1 MATYTSHY
9 QLHQWEASDSF
20 LRTDFN
26 TDFQKI
32 DAAIKGV
39 ETAASTALALKADK
53 TELTQA
59 CGALDEAKCETLT
72 GSYTGNGANTRTIDL
87 GCAPRAV
94 FVGEFLAVP
103 GMTSNYLL
111 SLTASGFGV
120 GRCGA
125 TTPLPG
131 EKTFFRQAR
140 VKGDP
145 RPQRPG
151 GFAYLSLCKGG
162 IR

>member
-1 MATYTSHY
+1 MATYTTNY

-39 ETAASTALALKADK
+39 ETAANTALAKKADK

-111 SLTASGFGV
+111 SLTASGFQVRDSLG
-120 GRCGA
+120 
-125 TTPLPG
+125 TSTNSSG
-131 EKTFFRQAR
+131 ETYY
-140 VKGDP
+140 
-145 RPQRPG
+145 
-151 GFAYLSLCKGG
+151 YLALV
-162 IR
+162 

>member
-1 MATYTSHY
+1 MASYTTNY

-39 ETAASTALALKADK
+39 ETAANTALALKADK
-53 TELTQA
+53 MELTQA

-111 SLTASGFGV
+111 SLTASGFQVRDSLG
-120 GRCGA
+120 
-125 TTPLPG
+125 TSTNSSG
-131 EKTFFRQAR
+131 ETYY
-140 VKGDP
+140 
-145 RPQRPG
+145 
-151 GFAYLSLCKGG
+151 YLALV
-162 IR
+162 

>member
-39 ETAASTALALKADK
+39 ETAANTALALKADK

-87 GCAPRAV
+87 GCAPKAV
-94 FVGEFLAVP
+94 FIDDELAVP
-103 GMTSNYLL
+103 GMAGSYLL
-111 SLTASGFGV
+111 SLTASGFQVRDSLG
-120 GRCGA
+120 
-125 TTPLPG
+125 TSTNSSG
-131 EKTFFRQAR
+131 ETYY
-140 VKGDP
+140 
-145 RPQRPG
+145 
-151 GFAYLSLCKGG
+151 YLALV
-162 IR
+162 

>member
-1 MATYTSHY
+1 MASYTTNY
-9 QLHQWEASDSF
+9 QLHQWEPSDSF

-39 ETAASTALALKADK
+39 ETAANTALALKADK

-111 SLTASGFGV
+111 SLTASGFQVRDSLG
-120 GRCGA
+120 
-125 TTPLPG
+125 TSTNSSG
-131 EKTFFRQAR
+131 ETYY
-140 VKGDP
+140 
-145 RPQRPG
+145 
-151 GFAYLSLCKGG
+151 YLALV
-162 IR
+162 

>member
-111 SLTASGFGV
+111 SLTASGFQVRDSLG
-120 GRCGA
+120 
-125 TTPLPG
+125 TSTNSSG
-131 EKTFFRQAR
+131 ETYY
-140 VKGDP
+140 
-145 RPQRPG
+145 
-151 GFAYLSLCKGG
+151 YLALV
-162 IR
+162 

>member
-1 MATYTSHY
+1 MATYTSNY
-9 QLHQWEASDSF
+9 QLHQWVPGDNF

-32 DAAIKGV
+32 DAAVKGV
-39 ETAASTALALKADK
+39 ETAANTALALKADK

-72 GSYTGNGANTRTIDL
+72 GSYTGNGANTRTIDP

-111 SLTASGFGV
+111 SLTASGFQVRDSLG
-120 GRCGA
+120 
-125 TTPLPG
+125 TSTNSSG
-131 EKTFFRQAR
+131 ETYY
-140 VKGDP
+140 
-145 RPQRPG
+145 
-151 GFAYLSLCKGG
+151 YLALV
-162 IR
+162 

>member
-1 MATYTSHY
+1 MATYTSNY

-39 ETAASTALALKADK
+39 ETAANTALALKADK
-53 TELTQA
+53 MELTQA

-111 SLTASGFGV
+111 SLTASGFQVRDSLG
-120 GRCGA
+120 
-125 TTPLPG
+125 TSTNSSG
-131 EKTFFRQAR
+131 ETYY
-140 VKGDP
+140 
-145 RPQRPG
+145 
-151 GFAYLSLCKGG
+151 YLALV
-162 IR
+162 

>member
-1 MATYTSHY
+1 MASYTTNY
-9 QLHQWEASDSF
+9 QLHQWEASDDF

-39 ETAASTALALKADK
+39 ETAANTALALKADK

-111 SLTASGFGV
+111 SLTASGSQV
-120 GRCGA
+120 PAGRGPSTNSSGETNFFLA
-125 TTPLPG
+125 LVKKDPPG
-131 EKTFFRQAR
+131 RW
-140 VKGDP
+140 
-145 RPQRPG
+145 PG
-151 GFAYLSLCKGG
+151 GFCLFELVQGN
-162 IR
+162 

>member
-1 MATYTSHY
+1 MATYTSNY

-39 ETAASTALALKADK
+39 ETAANTALALKADK

-111 SLTASGFGV
+111 SLTASGFQVRDSLG
-120 GRCGA
+120 
-125 TTPLPG
+125 TSTNSTG
-131 EKTFFRQAR
+131 ETYY
-140 VKGDP
+140 
-145 RPQRPG
+145 
-151 GFAYLSLCKGG
+151 YLALV
-162 IR
+162 

>member
-1 MATYTSHY
+1 MASYTTNY

-39 ETAASTALALKADK
+39 ETAANTALALKADK

-94 FVGEFLAVP
+94 FIDDELAVP
-103 GMTSNYLL
+103 GMAGSYLL
-111 SLTASGFGV
+111 SLTASGFQVRDSLG
-120 GRCGA
+120 
-125 TTPLPG
+125 TSTNSSG
-131 EKTFFRQAR
+131 ETYY
-140 VKGDP
+140 
-145 RPQRPG
+145 
-151 GFAYLSLCKGG
+151 YLALV
-162 IR
+162 

>member
-1 MATYTSHY
+1 MATYTSNY

-39 ETAASTALALKADK
+39 ETAANTALALKADK

-94 FVGEFLAVP
+94 FIDDELAVP
-103 GMTSNYLL
+103 GMAGSYLL
-111 SLTASGFGV
+111 SLTASGFQVRDSLG
-120 GRCGA
+120 
-125 TTPLPG
+125 TSTNSSG
-131 EKTFFRQAR
+131 ETYY
-140 VKGDP
+140 
-145 RPQRPG
+145 
-151 GFAYLSLCKGG
+151 YLALV
-162 IR
+162 

>member
-39 ETAASTALALKADK
+39 ETAANTALALKADK

-111 SLTASGFGV
+111 SLTASGFQVRDSLG
-120 GRCGA
+120 
-125 TTPLPG
+125 TSTNSSG
-131 EKTFFRQAR
+131 ETYY
-140 VKGDP
+140 
-145 RPQRPG
+145 
-151 GFAYLSLCKGG
+151 YLALV
-162 IR
+162 

>member
-1 MATYTSHY
+1 MATYTSNY
-9 QLHQWEASDSF
+9 QLHQWVPGDNF

-39 ETAASTALALKADK
+39 ETAANTALALKADK

-72 GSYTGNGANTRTIDL
+72 GRYTGNGANTRTIDL

-111 SLTASGFGV
+111 SLTASGFQVRDSLG
-120 GRCGA
+120 
-125 TTPLPG
+125 TSTNSSG
-131 EKTFFRQAR
+131 ETYY
-140 VKGDP
+140 
-145 RPQRPG
+145 
-151 GFAYLSLCKGG
+151 YLALV
-162 IR
+162 

>member
-39 ETAASTALALKADK
+39 ETAANTALALKADK
-53 TELTQA
+53 MELTQA

-111 SLTASGFGV
+111 SLTASGFQVRDSLG
-120 GRCGA
+120 
-125 TTPLPG
+125 TSTNSSG
-131 EKTFFRQAR
+131 ETYY
-140 VKGDP
+140 
-145 RPQRPG
+145 
-151 GFAYLSLCKGG
+151 YLALV
-162 IR
+162 

>member
-1 MATYTSHY
+1 MATYTTNY

-32 DAAIKGV
+32 DAAVKGV
-39 ETAASTALALKADK
+39 ETAANTALALKADK

-111 SLTASGFGV
+111 SLTASGFQVRDSLG
-120 GRCGA
+120 
-125 TTPLPG
+125 TSTNSSG
-131 EKTFFRQAR
+131 ETYY
-140 VKGDP
+140 
-145 RPQRPG
+145 
-151 GFAYLSLCKGG
+151 YLALV
-162 IR
+162 

>member
-1 MATYTSHY
+1 MASYTTNY
-9 QLHQWEASDSF
+9 QLHQWVPGDSF

-32 DAAIKGV
+32 DAAIKVV
-39 ETAASTALALKADK
+39 ETAANMALALKADK

-111 SLTASGFGV
+111 SLTASGFQVRDSLG
-120 GRCGA
+120 
-125 TTPLPG
+125 TSTNSSG
-131 EKTFFRQAR
+131 ETYY
-140 VKGDP
+140 
-145 RPQRPG
+145 
-151 GFAYLSLCKGG
+151 YLALV
-162 IR
+162 

>member
-1 MATYTSHY
+1 MATYTSNY

-39 ETAASTALALKADK
+39 ETAANTALALKADK

-87 GCAPRAV
+87 GCAPKAV
-94 FVGEFLAVP
+94 FIDDELAVP
-103 GMTSNYLL
+103 GMAGSYLL
-111 SLTASGFGV
+111 SLTASGFQVRDSLG
-120 GRCGA
+120 
-125 TTPLPG
+125 TSTNSSG
-131 EKTFFRQAR
+131 ETYY
-140 VKGDP
+140 
-145 RPQRPG
+145 
-151 GFAYLSLCKGG
+151 YLALV
-162 IR
+162 

>member
-1 MATYTSHY
+1 MATYTTNY
-9 QLHQWEASDSF
+9 QLHQWVPGDNF

-39 ETAASTALALKADK
+39 ETAANTALAGKASTAALEADK

-111 SLTASGFGV
+111 SLTASGFQVRDSLG
-120 GRCGA
+120 
-125 TTPLPG
+125 TSTNSSG
-131 EKTFFRQAR
+131 ETYY
-140 VKGDP
+140 
-145 RPQRPG
+145 
-151 GFAYLSLCKGG
+151 YLALV
-162 IR
+162 

>member
-111 SLTASGFGV
+111 SLTASGFQVRDSLGTS
-120 GRCGA
+120 
-125 TTPLPG
+125 TTPRGKPFFFLPL
-131 EKTFFRQAR
+131 EK
-140 VKGDP
+140 KDP
-145 RPQRPG
+145 RAPGPG

>member
-1 MATYTSHY
+1 MTAGRDIFMATYTTNY
-9 QLHQWEASDSF
+9 QLHQWVPGDNF

-39 ETAASTALALKADK
+39 ETAANTALALKADK

-94 FVGEFLAVP
+94 FIDDELAVP
-103 GMTSNYLL
+103 GMAGSYLL
-111 SLTASGFGV
+111 SLTASGFQVRDSLG
-120 GRCGA
+120 
-125 TTPLPG
+125 TSTNSSG
-131 EKTFFRQAR
+131 ETYY
-140 VKGDP
+140 
-145 RPQRPG
+145 
-151 GFAYLSLCKGG
+151 YLALV
-162 IR
+162 

>member
-1 MATYTSHY
+1 MTAGRDIFMATYTSNY

-111 SLTASGFGV
+111 SLTASGFQVRDSLG
-120 GRCGA
+120 
-125 TTPLPG
+125 TSTNSSG
-131 EKTFFRQAR
+131 ETYY
-140 VKGDP
+140 
-145 RPQRPG
+145 
-151 GFAYLSLCKGG
+151 YLALV
-162 IR
+162 

>member
-1 MATYTSHY
+1 MASYTTNY

-39 ETAASTALALKADK
+39 ETAANTALALKADK

-72 GSYTGNGANTRTIDL
+72 GSYTGNGAHTRTIDL

-111 SLTASGFGV
+111 SLTASGFQVRDSLG
-120 GRCGA
+120 
-125 TTPLPG
+125 TSTNSSG
-131 EKTFFRQAR
+131 ETYY
-140 VKGDP
+140 
-145 RPQRPG
+145 
-151 GFAYLSLCKGG
+151 YLALV
-162 IR
+162 

>member
-39 ETAASTALALKADK
+39 ETAANTALALKADK

-72 GSYTGNGANTRTIDL
+72 GSYTGNGANARTIDL

-103 GMTSNYLL
+103 GMAGSYLL
-111 SLTASGFGV
+111 SLTASGFQVRDSLG
-120 GRCGA
+120 
-125 TTPLPG
+125 TSTNSSG
-131 EKTFFRQAR
+131 ETYY
-140 VKGDP
+140 
-145 RPQRPG
+145 
-151 GFAYLSLCKGG
+151 YLALV
-162 IR
+162 

>member
-1 MATYTSHY
+1 MASYTSNY
-9 QLHQWEASDSF
+9 QLHQWVPGDNF

-26 TDFQKI
+26 EDFAKI

-39 ETAASTALALKADK
+39 ETAANTALALKADK

-111 SLTASGFGV
+111 SLTASGFQVRDSLG
-120 GRCGA
+120 
-125 TTPLPG
+125 TSTNSSG
-131 EKTFFRQAR
+131 ETYY
-140 VKGDP
+140 
-145 RPQRPG
+145 
-151 GFAYLSLCKGG
+151 YLALV
-162 IR
+162 

>member
-1 MATYTSHY
+1 
-9 QLHQWEASDSF
+9 HQWVPGDSF

-39 ETAASTALALKADK
+39 ETAANTALALKADK

-94 FVGEFLAVP
+94 FVGEFLAWP

-111 SLTASGFGV
+111 SLTASGFQVRDSLG
-120 GRCGA
+120 
-125 TTPLPG
+125 TSTNSSG
-131 EKTFFRQAR
+131 ETYY
-140 VKGDP
+140 
-145 RPQRPG
+145 
-151 GFAYLSLCKGG
+151 YLALV
-162 IR
+162 

>member
-1 MATYTSHY
+1 MASYTTNY

-39 ETAASTALALKADK
+39 ETAANTALALKADK

-87 GCAPRAV
+87 GCAPKAV
-94 FVGEFLAVP
+94 FIDDELAVP
-103 GMTSNYLL
+103 GMAGSYLL
-111 SLTASGFGV
+111 SLTASGFQVRDSLG
-120 GRCGA
+120 
-125 TTPLPG
+125 TSTNSSG
-131 EKTFFRQAR
+131 ETYY
-140 VKGDP
+140 
-145 RPQRPG
+145 
-151 GFAYLSLCKGG
+151 YLALV
-162 IR
+162 

>member
-53 TELTQA
+53 TELAQA

-111 SLTASGFGV
+111 SLTASGFQVRDSLG
-120 GRCGA
+120 
-125 TTPLPG
+125 TSTNSSG
-131 EKTFFRQAR
+131 ETYY
-140 VKGDP
+140 
-145 RPQRPG
+145 
-151 GFAYLSLCKGG
+151 YLALV
-162 IR
+162 